1 MLFILPCLLFFLFK
15 TPVAVKALEEFNIDQ
30 TINYQIDSRGHA
42 TVKQTLNIKNN
53 LSQIYPKQYH
63 LKLSQPDIDQIKA
76 YDQEGEIVLEIKEEG
91 DTTLID
97 LTLNNPQVGQ
107 GKENQFTLEYRVEQF
122 AKTKGQIWEITTPK
136 FNDLQKLNS
145 LDLKISIPLAFGDI
159 AYASKRPFKNSQS
172 SLTHRQI
179 IYNKNQLAD
188 KILLAFGQYQLFDF
202 KLKYYLKNQNPE
214 KETQEIPIPP
224 GTSRQAITI
233 KTLSPQPEN
242 IIIDPDGNWL
252 AQYNL
257 EPNRVLDII
266 LEGQAEI
273 SHFSIP
279 ASNPIDIHT
288 YTSPSEFWPAQDP
301 SIKSISQNLNSPR
314 KIYDYVINTLEYD
327 YQNIRA
333 NRRQGAVSAL
343 LNPQHALCT
352 EFTDLFVTL
361 SRAAGIPARE
371 VQGFAHTNNP
381 KIKPVNQNNDILHA
395 WPEYYNQEKKEWTP
409 IDPTWG
415 KTTGGID
422 YFSELDLNHLSFV
435 FHGLDSQKP
444 QSPGFY
450 KSPSDQKTIQVNFA
464 KEKLTA
470 TSEKPQL
477 ELKEKGKNLV
487 LLVKNP
493 NNIAIHNLRLESAK
507 LSLNQKINTLPPFSY
522 QEINLEPKPVSH
534 ILNQAYTVK
543 LNQATHLLKNP
554 HRQNIFLPLGFI
566 TAILLVTAVFFYIKK
581 K

>member
-1 MLFILPCLLFFLFK
+1 MLFILLCLLFFLFK
-15 TPVAVKALEEFNIDQ
+15 APITTQALEEFNINQ
-30 TINYQIDSRGHA
+30 TINYQVDSRGHA

-76 YDQEGEIVLEIKEEG
+76 YDQEGEIKTEIKEEG

-97 LTLNNPQVGQ
+97 LILNKPQVGQ
-107 GKENQFTLEYRVEQF
+107 GQENEFTLEYRVEQF

-136 FNDLQKLNS
+136 FNNLQKLNS
-145 LDLKISIPLAFGDI
+145 LDLKISIPLTFGDI
-159 AYASKRPFKNSQS
+159 AYASKRPLKNSQS
-172 SLTHRQI
+172 SLTHREI
-179 IYNKNQLAD
+179 VYTKDQLAD

-202 KLKYYLKNQNPE
+202 KLIYHLKNQNQE

-224 GTSRQAITI
+224 GTLHQAITI
-233 KTLSPQPEN
+233 KTLSPRPEN
-242 IIIDPDGNWL
+242 ITVDPDGNWL

-257 EPNRVLDII
+257 EPNSILDIT

-273 SHFSIP
+273 SHFSFP
-279 ASNPIDIHT
+279 VSDPVDVHV
-288 YTSPSEFWPAQDP
+288 YTSSSKFWPTQDP
-301 SIKSISQNLNSPR
+301 SIKSISQKLNSPR
-314 KIYDYVINTLEYD
+314 KIYDYVVSTLEYD

-333 NRRQGAVSAL
+333 NRRQGAISAL
-343 LNPQHALCT
+343 LDPQHALCT
-352 EFTDLFVTL
+352 EFTDLFITL
-361 SRAAGIPARE
+361 SRAIGIPARE
-371 VQGFAHTNNP
+371 VQGFAYTNNP
-381 KIKPVNQNNDILHA
+381 KIKPINQNNDILHA
-395 WPEYYNQEKKEWTP
+395 WPEYYDQGKKEWIP

-435 FHGLDSQKP
+435 FHGLDSQNP
-444 QSPGFY
+444 PSPGFY
-450 KSPSDQKTIQVNFA
+450 KSLSDQKTIQIDFA

-470 TSEKPQL
+470 TSEKPQP

-493 NNIAIHNLRLESAK
+493 NNTALYDLQLESTK
-507 LSLNQKINTLPPFSY
+507 LNLNQKINTIPPFSY
-522 QEINLEPKPVSH
+522 QEVDLGPKPAGH
-534 ILNQAYTVK
+534 ILNQVYSVK
-543 LNQATHLLKNP
+543 LNQTTHLLKNP
-554 HRQNIFLPLGFI
+554 LRQNILPLLGLA
-566 TAILLVTAVFFYIKK
+566 TAILLVIAVFFYIKK